1 MNEDAIYQKQ
11 LAQEAEAW
19 GSESER
25 MAGVVPPDWRFHRN
39 LRHNVIIHAEQVKEH
54 AHCPLRTQMSDYDW

>member
-1 MNEDAIYQKQ
+1 MNEDAMYQKQ
-11 LAQEAEAW
+11 LAQEAETW

-25 MAGVVPPDWRFHRN
+25 MAGVVPLDWRFHRT

-54 AHCPLRTQMSDYDW
+54 GHYPLRANE